1 MNKIITFIMGGHHD
15 VEVLRVWDGLV
26 QQEVD
31 DPVVH
36 LPGQLVSIVD
46 LNLELF
52 YKLKFYQKC

>member
-52 YKLKFYQKC
+52 